1 MAFRPSPRRLGFT
14 LIELLVVIAIIAILV
29 ALLLPAVQQAREAAR
44 RSSCKNNLKQIGLAL
59 HNYHDVY
66 NTLPNVNT
74 GGGIVNASFGI
85 ESVCFAAADDRAGGR
100 LRLLGLQSREHI
112 AAHNQLVAGQQI
124 PIYLCP
130 SASMRRQVPGCPGD
144 SGRAPGT
151 YAANYGTLN
160 YDAYGSTVA
169 DGPLVYTKDSP
180 GKTAFRDITD
190 GLSNTIFIGETA
202 YNLPNYRFSTAAS
215 QAPCDG
221 QSRYSFTY
229 WASPYPGS
237 TGAGTYYGFNL
248 KDTEENP
255 LSTPFQ
261 FGFNTMFRSEHPG
274 GVQFVFG
281 DGSVHF
287 IGDSISME
295 VLNNLAARNDGNV
308 IGEF

>member
-66 NTLPNVNT
+66 NTLPNINT
-74 GGGIVNASFGI
+74 GGGSSTHLSGSSLFVSLLPMI
-85 ESVCFAAADDRAGGR
+85 EQAAGFDYWDFNQGN
-100 LRLLGLQSREHI
+100 S
-112 AAHNQLVAGQQI
+112 AAHNQQVAGQQI

-130 SASMRRQVPGCPGD
+130 SASMRRQVPSCPGD
-144 SGRAPGT
+144 SGRAPGN
-151 YAANYGTLN
+151 YAANYGNLN
-160 YDAYGSTVA
+160 YDAYASTVA

-255 LSTPFQ
+255 LSNPFQ